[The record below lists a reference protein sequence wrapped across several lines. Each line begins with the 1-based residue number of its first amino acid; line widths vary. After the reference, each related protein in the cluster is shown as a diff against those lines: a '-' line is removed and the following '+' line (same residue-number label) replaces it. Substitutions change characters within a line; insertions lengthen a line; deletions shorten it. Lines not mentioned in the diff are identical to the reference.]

1 MWPGRRRHGTA
12 ASPGVQV
19 CVRRPPGRE
28 LCTVASVI
36 FFDDECATVDESAA
50 SRGWRYAA
58 TNGAVFF
65 VLVVLTAI
73 ALVLFAAHVVYGR
86 VILGWTL
93 VVADAVRDAL

>member
-1 MWPGRRRHGTA
+1 MAA
-12 ASPGVQV
+12 ASAALHRASPLVQV

-36 FFDDECATVDESAA
+36 FFDDQCATADESPA

-58 TNGAVFF
+58 TNSAVFI
-65 VLVVLTAI
+65 VLVALTAI
-73 ALVLFAAHVVYGR
+73 ALVLLTAHVVYGR